1 MPAKGEIPPARFRQ
15 LSQVAAVAVMG
26 AGVSVLFGWWRD
38 IDFLKSVIPGTNS
51 MKVNTAVCFVL
62 AGLSL
67 WLLRHEGEGLIRSD
81 RRGRLG
87 QALALIVIL
96 IAGLSLSQD
105 LLGWNL
111 GIDELV
117 IHDPSTIGVPGRIA
131 ARTSLAFILLG
142 ITLLLLDVR
151 TAKGAWPA
159 QLPAALGGWIG
170 FGGVV
175 GHAYSAVPLFRLGS
189 LSVMAANTSV
199 ALVFLAVGIL
209 LARPQ
214 RGMTRIL
221 TREGPGGSLARWLLP
236 AAVLVPFAFGWLRL
250 AGQSAGLYDTGMGT
264 ALYALVMIAILT
276 GLIYRSAV
284 VLDRL
289 AEQRQKAEDELK
301 RFFSISM
308 DLLCVA
314 GTDGYFKVVNPRW
327 EKVLGY
333 SQQELLSQPYLEF
346 IHPEDREATH
356 QEAAKQAEGHDVISF
371 ENRYRCRD
379 GSYRWFNWTA
389 TAVTERG
396 VIYAAARDVTERKQT
411 DQRIQELNRELG
423 YKLEELAAVN
433 QELEGFSYSVAHDLR
448 APLRH
453 VDGFSKIL
461 LEDHGADMKEE
472 ARVLLER
479 VREGAQHMGALID
492 ELLNFSRLGRQEPRR
507 QITGLNSIVEEARTG
522 LRTEGNGRAV
532 EWRVGRLPFADCDP
546 ALMKQVFSNLLANA
560 LKFTRPREQ
569 TVIEVGQFA
578 SQGQTVIFV
587 RDNGVGFDMK
597 YADKLFGVFQRL
609 HRPEDFEGTGVGLAL
624 VQKIVQKHGGRIWV
638 EASLDRGA
646 TFFFTLGAAE
656 PAPQPTGAQTGGAH
670 GG

>member
-1 MPAKGEIPPARFRQ
+1 M
-15 LSQVAAVAVMG
+15 V
-26 AGVSVLFGWWRD
+26 VLFAWWRD

-51 MKVNTAVCFVL
+51 MKVNTAVCFIL

-67 WLLRHEGEGLIRSD
+67 WLLQPEGEGLIRRD
-81 RRGRLG
+81 PRGRLG
-87 QALALIVIL
+87 QALALIVTL
-96 IAGLSLSQD
+96 IALLSLSQD
-105 LLGWNL
+105 VTGWNL

-117 IHDPSTIGVPGRIA
+117 VRDPSTIGVPGRIA
-131 ARTSLAFILLG
+131 ARTSLAFVLLG

-159 QLPAALGGWIG
+159 QLPAALAGWIG
-170 FGGVV
+170 FGGIV
-175 GHAYSAVPLFRLGS
+175 GHAYGAVPLFRIGS
-189 LSVMAANTSV
+189 LSVMAANTSI

-236 AAVLVPFAFGWLRL
+236 AAVLVPFGLGWLRL

-264 ALYALVMIAILT
+264 ALYALTSIAILT
-276 GLIYRSAV
+276 GLVYRSALA
-284 VLDRL
+284 LDRL
-289 AEQRQKAEDELK
+289 AEQRQDAEDELK

-308 DLLCVA
+308 DKLCIA
-314 GTDGYFKVVNPRW
+314 GTDGYFKLLNPRW

-333 SQQELLSQPYLEF
+333 SREELLSRPYLEF
-346 IHPEDREATH
+346 IHPEDREATL
-356 QEAAKQAEGHDVISF
+356 QEAAKLAEGHDLISF

-379 GSYRWFNWTA
+379 GSYRWLHWTA
-389 TAVTERG
+389 TPFLEQG
-396 VIYAAARDVTERKQT
+396 VIYAAARDVTQRKQT
-411 DQRIQELNRELG
+411 DQRIQELNRELSH
-423 YKLEELAAVN
+423 KLDELAAVN

-461 LEDHGADMKEE
+461 LEDHGAEMKEE
-472 ARVLLER
+472 ALRLLQR
-479 VREGAQHMGALID
+479 VRDGAQHMGALID
-492 ELLNFSRLGRQEPRR
+492 ELLNFSRMGRRDLQR
-507 QITGLNSIVEEARTG
+507 QITGLNSLVEEARTG
-522 LRTEGNGRAV
+522 LRTEGDGRSI

-560 LKFTRPREQ
+560 LKFTRLREQ
-569 TVIEVGQFA
+569 AVIEVGQMTDGDQPA
-578 SQGQTVIFV
+578 IFV

-597 YADKLFGVFQRL
+597 YAHKLFGVFQRL
-609 HRPEDFEGTGVGLAL
+609 HRSEDFEGTGVGLAL
-624 VQKIVQKHGGRIWV
+624 VQKIVQKHGGRIWT
-638 EASLDRGA
+638 EAVLDHGA

-656 PAPQPTGAQTGGAH
+656 AAPQPAGTEKEGAYGK
-670 GG
+670 